1 MNNYQLS
8 IINYQFKLE
17 IANNRFSFMKTI
29 AKLYHSPFYHAA
41 MRGLFFT
48 LIFATFPGAIQGQT
62 LSKDKPNTSSSFNE
76 PHLLGQTENAP
87 PKPFQPIHRQPGDR
101 QPFQPETLPL
111 LPQEVIQTPSPY
123 RVVPS
128 ITVGT
133 PSAYGASWG
142 SAAIG
147 IGLQSRTRFSET
159 ADGVVGLKI
168 GLGDAE
174 ESIGAEIS
182 LTLVDLDSIF
192 SDGSLSFKIH
202 RALPEDFNI
211 AVGVQGATNFGTT
224 DGGSSVY
231 GVLTKRFLFSRDPQ
245 ALFSQLHLSIGAGGG
260 QFRSEDN
267 AIEGIDSVGFFGS
280 TSVRVTE
287 WSSAIVE
294 WTGQDLTIGFS
305 LVPFPEIP
313 LVIVPALTD
322 ITGTAGDGTRF
333 LFSAGYSFQF

>member
-1 MNNYQLS
+1 MG
-8 IINYQFKLE
+8 
-17 IANNRFSFMKTI
+17 
-29 AKLYHSPFYHAA
+29 
-41 MRGLFFT
+41 GLFSAII
-48 LIFATFPGAIQGQT
+48 LSALPRNIQGQP
-62 LSKDKPNTSSSFNE
+62 LSKDKPENL
-76 PHLLGQTENAP
+76 PHLNKPPATLLGQTEETEAAP
-87 PKPFQPIHRQPGDR
+87 SESFQPLHRQSVDR

-111 LPQEVIQTPSPY
+111 LPREVVNSSSPY
-123 RVVPS
+123 RVSPS

-142 SAAIG
+142 NAAIG
-147 IGLQSRTRFSET
+147 IGLQSRTRFSEI
-159 ADGVVGLKI
+159 ADGVLGLKI
-168 GLGDAE
+168 GFGDAA

-182 LTLVDLDSIF
+182 LTLVDLDSLF
-192 SDGSLSFKIH
+192 SDGALSFKIH

-211 AVGVQGATNFGTT
+211 AVGVQGATSFGTT

-231 GVLTKRFLFSRDPQ
+231 GVLTKRFRLSRDSQ
-245 ALFSQLHLSIGAGGG
+245 DLFSQLHLSVGAGGG

-267 AIEGIDSVGFFGS
+267 VIDGIDSIGFFGS

-287 WSSAIVE
+287 WSSAIAE

-305 LVPFPEIP
+305 FVPFPDIP
-313 LVIVPALTD
+313 LVIVPAITD